1 MATAEDLNQFLQ
13 PEIRIHVLPGGRLP
27 ELGTD
32 GANGFDVFA
41 RVIQDDEKRDPKNG
55 NLRLP
60 LWELM
65 SNDPGSYKLKPRES
79 VLVGIGFVLEMPR
92 HVGCLMI
99 ARSGQT
105 SKRDRPIHI
114 INSGSLIDSDFRGE
128 AGVRIENRS
137 RKIFEI
143 KPGMKIAQVIF
154 LPTVIP
160 KLVPVASLQ
169 ELSTTTRGGAALG
182 STGMQSRHS

>member
-1 MATAEDLNQFLQ
+1 MATNEALKQFLQ
-13 PEIRIHVLPGGRLP
+13 PEIKVHVLSGGRLP

-65 SNDPGSYKLKPRES
+65 QGQSATYELKPRES

-99 ARSGQT
+99 ARSGT
-105 SKRDRPIHI
+105 VSRRNRPIHI

-128 AGVRIENRS
+128 AGVRVENRS
-137 RKIFEI
+137 RQIFKIE
-143 KPGMKIAQVIF
+143 PGMKIAQVIF
-154 LPTVIP
+154 IPTVIP
-160 KLVPVASLQ
+160 KFTVVSSLE
-169 ELSTTTRGGAALG
+169 ELSVTGRGGNALG
-182 STGMQSRHS
+182 STGM